1 VSKAI
6 MKQICVFCGSS
17 IGNRPE
23 YAAAATAVGVGIA
36 RRGHELVYGGGNTGL
51 MGTVAN
57 AALGAGGKVIGVIP
71 SVMVDKEL
79 AHQGLTQLHVVN
91 TMHER
96 KAMMA
101 VFADAFVIL
110 PGGFGTMDE
119 LYEILTW
126 AQLGFH
132 RKPIAILNVC
142 GYYDPMLTFI
152 DHLVDEGFVKQDHR
166 EVIVVGDDPD
176 ALLTRIESYQ
186 PPLVDKWLKQ
196 EDL

>member
-1 VSKAI
+1 

-17 IGNRPE
+17 IGTRPE
-23 YAAAATAVGVGIA
+23 YAAAATAIGVGIA

-57 AALGAGGKVIGVIP
+57 AALNAGGKVIGVIP
-71 SVMVDKEL
+71 TVMVEKEL
-79 AHQGLTQLHVVN
+79 AHEGLTQLHVVN

-119 LYEILTW
+119 FYEIVTW

-132 RKPIAILNVC
+132 RKPVAILNVC
-142 GYYDPMLTFI
+142 GFYDPMLTFI
-152 DHLVDEGFVKQDHR
+152 DHLVDEGFVKQSHR
-166 EVIVVGDDPD
+166 EVIVIGDDPE
-176 ALLTRIESYQ
+176 ALLSLIETYQ
-186 PPLVDKWLKQ
+186 PPLVDKWVERK
-196 EDL
+196 DL